1 MLDCQFPNC
10 RRDHSAFDI
19 LKACDCC
26 KFNLFQRQGST
37 KSACFH
43 GERCRRTHL
52 KNCLCIQTVNEV
64 LSKVCEPNEIIYHFN
79 FPAYNTGSVPSGSIK
94 PVPPGMAESI
104 NSKPL
109 VQREE
114 RY

>member
-64 LSKVCEPNEIIYHFN
+64 LSKVCEPNEIIHHFN
-79 FPAYNTGSVPSGSIK
+79 FPAAYSNQPD
-94 PVPPGMAESI
+94 

>member
-64 LSKVCEPNEIIYHFN
+64 LSKVCEPNEIIYNFN
-79 FPAYNTGSVPSGSIK
+79 FHN
-94 PVPPGMAESI
+94 
-104 NSKPL
+104 NSNPL